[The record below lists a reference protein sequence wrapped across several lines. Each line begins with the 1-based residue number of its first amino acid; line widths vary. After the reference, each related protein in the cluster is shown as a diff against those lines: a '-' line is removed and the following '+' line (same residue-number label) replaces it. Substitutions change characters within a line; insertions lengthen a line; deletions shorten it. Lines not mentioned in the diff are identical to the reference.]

1 MIKKQLLF
9 LVCNLILML
18 TPVVADSLWS
28 QSKENSMFDNQRVFN
43 VGDLI
48 TVMISAESTAVQ
60 ESGTTTRKRSDIG
73 ANFFDT
79 FDQYSLDTDQNNSLR
94 KMQDYRI
101 GGNDNYSGV
110 DQTTRKSKVEAI
122 VSCIITKILP
132 NGHLIISGE
141 RLVDVN
147 NDSEI
152 IQISGI
158 RPDDIEKIPLSPI
171 KLRNLP
177 FLSKEKG
184 VVNSKQTPGFYQTF
198 LIGCFNDDTMFSFSI
213 YFSHWRDFRKSRS
226 SN

>member
-60 ESGTTTRKRSDIG
+60 EAGTTTRKRSDIG

-94 KMQDYRI
+94 KMQI
-101 GGNDNYSGV
+101 IESEEMITILGLV
-110 DQTTRKSKVEAI
+110 KQLEKV
-122 VSCIITKILP
+122 
-132 NGHLIISGE
+132 
-141 RLVDVN
+141 RL
-147 NDSEI
+147 
-152 IQISGI
+152 
-158 RPDDIEKIPLSPI
+158 RP
-171 KLRNLP
+171 
-177 FLSKEKG
+177 
-184 VVNSKQTPGFYQTF
+184 
-198 LIGCFNDDTMFSFSI
+198 
-213 YFSHWRDFRKSRS
+213 
-226 SN
+226 